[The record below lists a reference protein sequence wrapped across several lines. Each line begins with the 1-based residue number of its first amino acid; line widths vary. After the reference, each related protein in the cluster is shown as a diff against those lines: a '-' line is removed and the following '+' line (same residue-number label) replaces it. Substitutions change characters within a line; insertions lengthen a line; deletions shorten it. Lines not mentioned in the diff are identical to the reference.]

1 MKKSATSYKA
11 LYTACLR
18 QQAGF
23 QDTIS
28 MQQEQILFQQEQ
40 LLLLQQERE
49 TKDAILFEQDQL
61 ICHQHQLL
69 QHKDEQLEAGGQ
81 TIFQQGEQLVQHDH
95 LIKNQ
100 EQKIVS
106 LQQEVTNQHK
116 LINSL
121 QRSRHELKALKKWVH
136 GIRSEK
142 RPLQTGTEKPGEIV
156 QGTLI
161 LDADEYG
168 VCQISSRK
176 VIAEHIRN
184 TVVISPKTRGGRN
197 DLPKGLEE
205 EIVTLDVNPL
215 PAGAKLV
222 RIDEQRQLAC
232 SPLRWYI
239 KVTRRP
245 VYIVSSED
253 GLYAK
258 KVNAPLPPHPIPR
271 CKVDIS
277 ILIMLLTD
285 KFLYHLPICRQW
297 TRFKQYGVNLP
308 YSTLAYYV
316 NRICEVL
323 RPLWEL
329 LYLEVVRSGIIHA
342 DESNYKVLDDTKKKG
357 KKSHL
362 GWMWAILSP
371 IQRIACFQ
379 YQPGRGKKDIAD
391 VLSGYKGYLLTDAYG
406 VYTKYGQQPGV
417 IHQKCMAHIRRYFM
431 RALDNDRQLAA
442 YALDNFF
449 APLYKLEAQCKAADM
464 DYDEIKQERQQK
476 AVPILNAFKQW
487 LGQQLPLTIPRT
499 PIYQAINYALSNFE
513 GIMVYTTEG
522 FLQIDN
528 NILEAQIRPIAL
540 GRHNFMFAGSH
551 DGAVHA
557 AIIYSL
563 LATCRLQGINPIHW
577 LDDILRRISTHPK
590 DKYIEL
596 LPQYWKPAR
605 A

>member
-11 LYTACLR
+11 MYTACLQ
-18 QQAGF
+18 QQAAL
-23 QDTIS
+23 QDIIS
-28 MQQEQILFQQEQ
+28 MQQEQMLVQQEQ
-40 LLLLQQERE
+40 LLVLQLERE
-49 TKDAILFEQDQL
+49 TKDAILFDQDQL
-61 ICHQHQLL
+61 ICQQQQLL
-69 QHKDEQLEAGGQ
+69 LQKDEQLEAGRQ
-81 TIFQQGEQLVQHDH
+81 TILQLDCQLTQYDT

-100 EQKIVS
+100 ERAITS
-106 LQQEVTNQHK
+106 LQQEVTKQHK
-116 LINSL
+116 EINSL
-121 QRSRHELKALKKWVH
+121 LRSRHELKALKKWVH
-136 GIRSEK
+136 GIRSER
-142 RPLQTGTEKPGEIV
+142 RPLQIAITEQGQIV
-156 QGTLI
+156 QGTLS
-161 LDADEYG
+161 LDADEYA

-176 VIAEHIRN
+176 VIAEHIRQ
-184 TVVISPKTRGGRN
+184 TVEISPKTRGGRH

-205 EIVTLDVNPL
+205 EVTTLDVDVL

-245 VYIVSSED
+245 VYIVPSED

-258 KVNAPLPPHPIPR
+258 KVSAPLPPHPIPR

-285 KFLYHLPICRQW
+285 KFLYHLPIGRQW
-297 TRFKQYGVNLP
+297 KRFMQYGVNVP
-308 YSTLAYYV
+308 YSTLVYYV
-316 NRICEVL
+316 NRTCEVL

-329 LYLEVVRSGIIHA
+329 LYLEVVRSGIIHV
-342 DESNYKVLDDTKKKG
+342 DESTFKVLDDTKKKG
-357 KKSHL
+357 KKSHI
-362 GWMWAILSP
+362 GWQWAILSP
-371 IQRIACFQ
+371 IQRIACFL

-391 VLSGYKGYLLTDAYG
+391 VLSGYKGYLLTDAYC

-449 APLYKLEAQCKAADM
+449 GPLYKLEAKCKAADM

-487 LGQQLPLTIPRT
+487 LQQQLPLTIPGT

-513 GIMVYTTEG
+513 GITVYTTEG

-528 NILEAQIRPIAL
+528 YQ
-540 GRHNFMFAGSH
+540 NFLIMQS
-551 DGAVHA
+551 
-557 AIIYSL
+557 
-563 LATCRLQGINPIHW
+563 
-577 LDDILRRISTHPK
+577 ISS
-590 DKYIEL
+590 
-596 LPQYWKPAR
+596 
-605 A
+605 